1 MTGAIPAT
9 APARRWPPRPES
21 IPAARQFVR
30 SSLAG
35 TPSDV
40 VDEAELLVSELVTN
54 AVLHAHTEVEVRAWA
69 RAGRVHVRV
78 RDQEPHLAPAPRE
91 RGLDACTG
99 RGLQL
104 VEDLAAGFGVECDKC
119 GKTVW
124 FELWPEAPETP
135 PVADWGDARPPTGP
149 TVPVLLADLPV
160 VLYGAA
166 QRHQE
171 ALLRECLLA
180 GLAGQRPHLPPA
192 DVRAAQGAQQGLD
205 AGVAAALGPEP
216 EPVGTVRVA
225 LPCEAGPAVPLLRRV
240 LEQADAAA
248 ADGRLLTRPA
258 LPEIRR
264 VSDWLLDE
272 VAAQLDGAPPTPW
285 TEVAEETDTDPVALA
300 PWDATDLRAADVP
313 CVAADDGNR
322 ILAVNRAA
330 ADLLGWDADALT
342 GRRLTVLIP
351 PEYRERHLAG
361 FTSLLLSGES
371 RILGRPVPVEA
382 LHHDGHRVPVRLL
395 IRAQEARDG
404 RTVFV
409 AELTHAER

>member
-1 MTGAIPAT
+1 MTGTGPFT
-9 APARRWPPRPES
+9 APARRWPPRPDS
-21 IPAARQFVR
+21 VPAARQFVR

-35 TPSDV
+35 TPPDV

-78 RDQEPHLAPAPRE
+78 RDREPYLAPAPRE

-99 RGLQL
+99 RGLRL

-135 PVADWGDARPPTGP
+135 VVAEWGEARPPAGP

-180 GLAGQRPHLPPA
+180 ALSGQRPHLPPA
-192 DVRAAQGAQQGLD
+192 DVRAAQVAQQGLD
-205 AGVAAALGPEP
+205 AGVAAALGPDP
-216 EPVGTVRVA
+216 EPFRTLRAA
-225 LPCEAGPAVPLLRRV
+225 LPREAGPAVPVLRRV

-248 ADGRLLTRPA
+248 AAGRLLTRPA

-272 VAAQLDGAPPTPW
+272 VAAQLGGAPPTPW
-285 TEVAEETDTDPVALA
+285 TEAAEEDEAEPALPTEWDP
-300 PWDATDLRAADVP
+300 TDLHAADVP

-330 ADLLGWDADALT
+330 AALLGWDADALP

-351 PEYRERHLAG
+351 PEHRERHLAG
-361 FTSLLLSGES
+361 FTSLLLTGES
-371 RILGRPVPVEA
+371 RTLGRPVRVEA
-382 LHHDGHRVPVRLL
+382 LHHDGRRVPVRLL

-409 AELTHAER
+409 AELVPAQR